1 VRLDIYDFRQRRTN
15 QKHTTPLVFI
25 HGAFH
30 AKWCWLENFVP
41 YFEKLGYRC
50 LAIDLRGHGESEGK
64 DQLNKYTI
72 NDYVEDV
79 QSVVESLGYRVVL
92 IGHSLAGA
100 VIARLIQ
107 KHQVSAAVL
116 MAPASE
122 QGGLGF
128 FNRATKILGSKTMDE
143 IAKSKN
149 PFLLVKDPKMSKVLF
164 FTEEMPDE
172 DYKKYYKQLGNE
184 SYTAVS
190 EISKPIIKGDPNPLR
205 IPMLV
210 IGANKD
216 GCFTPEEIKL
226 SSQKYGLTPV
236 FFDCGHDLM
245 LDRCWK
251 NVAKIMNNWLVQQ
264 GF

>member
-1 VRLDIYDFRQRRTN
+1 MENLLEMIVRLSIYDSRQRRKD
-15 QKHTTPLVFI
+15 QKHTTSLVFV

-30 AKWCWLENFVP
+30 GKWCWLEKFVP
-41 YFEKLGYRC
+41 YFEKLSYRC

-72 NDYVEDV
+72 NDYVEDI
-79 QSVVESLGYRVVL
+79 QSVVERLGYRVVL

-100 VIARLIQ
+100 VIARFVQ
-107 KHQVSAAVL
+107 KHKVDAAVL

-128 FNRATKILGSKTMDE
+128 FYRAAKILGRKTMDE
-143 IAKSKN
+143 IDKTKN
-149 PFLLVKDPKMSKVLF
+149 PFLLVKDPKISKVLF

-172 DYKKYYKQLGNE
+172 DYTKYHEQLENE

-190 EISKPIIKGDPNPLR
+190 EISKPITKGEPNPLKVPLL
-205 IPMLV
+205 I

-216 GCFTPEEIKL
+216 GCFTPDEITL
-226 SSQKYGLTPV
+226 SGKEYGLTPV
-236 FFDCGHDLM
+236 FLTADTT
-245 LDRCWK
+245 
-251 NVAKIMNNWLVQQ
+251 
-264 GF
+264 